1 VPRRSKLKRDFYTR
15 VDTLRVAR
23 ELLGKRLVVPAPDGE
38 RVSARIIE
46 VEAYLGAE
54 DKAAHS
60 YGNRRTA
67 RTETMYRV
75 GGTVYV
81 FFVYGMHHQFNVVA
95 GPEEVPHAIL
105 VRGVEPEEGVELM
118 RLCRPAKTERE
129 LTNGPGKLCQALGID
144 RSFDGEDL
152 MGKRIWIEDTGA
164 IIKPSDIAKGP
175 RVGIAYA
182 EEFVHKPWRFWI
194 KDNPFVSG
202 KRAGVSRF

>member
-95 GPEEVPHAIL
+95 GPEGVPHAIL
-105 VRGVEPEEGVELM
+105 LRGVEPEEGVEWM
-118 RLCRPAKTERE
+118 RSRRPVKNERE

-152 MGKRIWIEDTGA
+152 TGRRVWIEDTGA
-164 IIKPSDIAKGP
+164 EIKPEEIAAGP
-175 RVGIAYA
+175 RIGIAYA
-182 EEFVHKPWRFWI
+182 EEYAHKPWRFRL
-194 KDNPFVSG
+194 KDNAFVS
-202 KRAGVSRF
+202 KR